1 MLVEPQDPPASAPKW
16 ARMPGSVRLKLDQAI
31 ANHQRVHGS
40 RFYDL
45 LRDDP
50 QFAPWIGTHLGAR
63 GEKRLDRAIR
73 EVRRVQSK
81 KMARRVG
88 PVPQAAEA
96 AAGVVGPESTVDLP
110 PEPAEMFVAA
120 GAAVVSYAELQG
132 DLRRRRGQLERMIA
146 ACLNELGEAVDPAL
160 YLKLSREHRALVTD
174 SANLAK
180 RYHADM
186 QSEHVI
192 RNVLDRV
199 LNEFADD
206 PARAGGLI
214 TDLNKIFRETTG
226 IAATG
231 GEHDL
236 PN

>member
-1 MLVEPQDPPASAPKW
+1 
-16 ARMPGSVRLKLDQAI
+16 MPGAVRLKLDQAI
-31 ANHQRVHGS
+31 ADHLRVHRA
-40 RFYDL
+40 RFYDM

-63 GEKRLDRAIR
+63 GEKRLDRYVG
-73 EVRRVQSK
+73 EVRARQARK
-81 KMARRVG
+81 ARRNAMPALADAG
-88 PVPQAAEA
+88 DASAAVQYEA
-96 AAGVVGPESTVDLP
+96 ADSPGAS
-110 PEPAEMFVAA
+110 PAEPFVAA
-120 GAAVVSYAELQG
+120 GAAVVSHAELQG
-132 DLRRRRGQLERMIA
+132 DLRRRRAQLERLMA
-146 ACLNELGEAVDPAL
+146 ACLDELGEAADPAL

-192 RNVLDRV
+192 RSVLDRV

-214 TDLNKIFRETTG
+214 TDLNKILREATG

-231 GEHDL
+231 GERDL

>member
-1 MLVEPQDPPASAPKW
+1 
-16 ARMPGSVRLKLDQAI
+16 MPGAVRLKLDQAI
-31 ANHQRVHGS
+31 AEHLRVHRA

-63 GEKRLDRAIR
+63 GEKRLDRYIR
-73 EVRRVQSK
+73 DVRGRQATK
-81 KMARRVG
+81 ARRHAMPALV
-88 PVPQAAEA
+88 AAGDASAAVQYEA
-96 AAGVVGPESTVDLP
+96 ADNPGVS
-110 PEPAEMFVAA
+110 PADPFVAA

-146 ACLNELGEAVDPAL
+146 AGLNELGEAEDPDL
-160 YLKLSREHRALVTD
+160 YVKLSREHRALVTD

-206 PARAGGLI
+206 AARAGELI